1 MALLSNNIFA
11 FNVRK
16 FMALMLP
23 TALRRGGVLSLL
35 WSLLAP
41 LQTVART
48 FYNRRRTNTLMAR
61 YDSGKY
67 NIERVLNIL
76 YDNEER
82 RIYIENGS
90 DAVVY
95 AATYLFDSTY
105 YQRTDAAYVA
115 DTTDMPRSY
124 IMAERPQE
132 AFTIVIPQALSG
144 SVGEIKETASLYVLP
159 GMSFTTEIANE

>member
-1 MALLSNNIFA
+1 MALLNDGIFA

-16 FMALMLP
+16 FLALMLP

-35 WSLLAP
+35 WAMLAP
-41 LQTVART
+41 LQTLAQM
-48 FYNRRRTNTLMAR
+48 FYNRRKTNTLMAR

-67 NIERVLNIL
+67 NIERVLNAL
-76 YDNEER
+76 YDNEEK

-90 DAVVY
+90 NSVVY
-95 AATYLFDSTY
+95 AATYLFDDTY
-105 YQRTDAAYVA
+105 YQRTDAAYVG

-144 SVGEIKETASLYVLP
+144 SVNEIKETTSLYVLP